1 MKVVKLFLAFAA
13 TLLAVT
19 NVYSQN
25 VDEIIDKYVNALGGI
40 DKINGIQSIYKES
53 DIEVM
58 GNTATSVTYVIN
70 KKGYKMEMDFNGS
83 KIIQCITDKGGW
95 GINPMM
101 GQSSP
106 EALPDE
112 QVKSSQALLDVSG
125 PLVDYL
131 SKGNTVTFSGM
142 EDVNGKSAY
151 KLNVLTKENI
161 NITVFIDSASYYV
174 VKTVSRATVSGQ
186 AVETTT
192 TFSNFQKT
200 DYGYVVPL
208 TQELILPQG
217 ISMTMS
223 DKKVEI
229 NKTIDPAIFEM
240 PK

>member
-151 KLNVLTKENI
+151 KLNVLTKESI

>member
-1 MKVVKLFLAFAA
+1 L
-13 TLLAVT
+13 
-19 NVYSQN
+19 NIEN
-25 VDEIIDKYVNALGGI
+25 LGGI

-95 GINPMM
+95 GVNPMM

-112 QVKSSQALLDVSG
+112 QVKSSQALLDMSG

-151 KLNVLTKENI
+151 KLNVLTKESI

-192 TFSNFQKT
+192 TYSNFQKT